1 MRLPVG
7 YAYWKRA
14 ERDDRIIQNEFDLL
28 IIEVVEERGETT
40 FCDHVALC
48 AIRFYMNQHR
58 S

>member
-1 MRLPVG
+1 LEKG
-7 YAYWKRA
+7 

-28 IIEVVEERGETT
+28 IVEVVEERGETT

-48 AIRFYMNQHR
+48 AIGFYMNQHR